1 MPFDIVLVLYNSAA
15 WLPVCLQALAAV
27 NYPRNELH
35 LVLVDNASTDDMQNL
50 LAAQAE
56 LLADFGSVRLEK
68 NTKNRG
74 FGAACNQGA
83 ALGHSE
89 NIFFLNVDTEVTP
102 DIFSALEQT
111 IAAAP
116 ADVAAFE
123 CRQLPYETGHHID
136 PVSLHTTWAS
146 AAALVVRRAAFA
158 SVGGFDE
165 HLFMYC
171 EDVDLSW
178 HLRAKGYKLQYVP
191 GAEVWHYSSL
201 ADPSLRSQALQ
212 NRPVSLG
219 EYAYGLYGNLL
230 LRYKY
235 GGFKDIWHGYG
246 MYLGALCRP
255 LHYPGVRR
263 LLAKNFVKHFAQLW
277 PFLFWRLS
285 HRKGYKAHVARFDGG
300 FSPDRSAFAL
310 QKPIGTSL
318 ASVVVR
324 TCGRPEVLRQTLR
337 ALRHQTY
344 PYFEIVVV
352 EDGPAESQVVVEEEL
367 AGMLFQY
374 HATGQNV
381 GRSRAGNIGLSLA
394 KGAYLNFLDDD
405 DFFYPDHLEMLV
417 GQMEQHPK
425 ADFVTAAS
433 MAMEVHIQSRAPYLF
448 DPIAIYPMRY
458 DRMDNFL
465 LCQSCR
471 MPIQSVLFKREM
483 FEQYGGLNEALDG
496 DEDWSMWLKYFSVG
510 HRINKE
516 QVDIPRA
523 TSVFLVPADIDAA
536 KKREKYYQQYEDAML
551 DDENIK
557 FTVTPRQ
564 MRTYYQ
570 GLLGDLQHLKN
581 LGKLD
586 KFIDEQTERYLNNK

>member
-1 MPFDIVLVLYNSAA
+1 LPFDIVLVLYNSAA
-15 WLPVCLQALAAV
+15 WLPVCLQSLAAV
-27 NYPRNELH
+27 NYPHSELH
-35 LVLVDNASTDDMQNL
+35 LILVDNASTDDLQSL
-50 LAAQAE
+50 LAMQTE
-56 LLADFGSVRLEK
+56 LLVGFSSVQLKK

-83 ALGHSE
+83 ALGCCA
-89 NIFFLNVDTEVTP
+89 NIFFLNVDTEVAPNT
-102 DIFSALEQT
+102 FSALEQT
-111 IAAAP
+111 ITAAP

-136 PVSLHTTWAS
+136 PVSLHTTWSS
-146 AAALVVRRAAFA
+146 AAALVVRRSAFA
-158 SVGGFDE
+158 AVGGFDE

-201 ADPSLRSQALQ
+201 TNPSLRSQTQQ
-212 NRPVSLG
+212 NRTVSLG

-235 GGFKDIWHGYG
+235 GSFKDIWRGYG
-246 MYLGALCRP
+246 VYLSALRRP
-255 LHYPGVRR
+255 VHYPGVRR
-263 LLAKNFVKHFAQLW
+263 LLVQNFAKHFIQLW
-277 PFLFWRLS
+277 PFLCWRLS
-285 HRKGYKAHVARFDGG
+285 HRKEYKAHVARFEGG
-300 FSPDRSAFAL
+300 FSPDRGTFAL
-310 QKPIGTSL
+310 KKPTGTAL
-318 ASVVVR
+318 TSVVVR

-344 PYFEIVVV
+344 LHFEVVVV
-352 EDGPAESQVVVEEEL
+352 EDGPAEGRAVVEEEL
-367 AGMLFQY
+367 LGMRFQY
-374 HATGQNV
+374 SATGQNV

-394 KGAYLNFLDDD
+394 KGVYLNFLDDD

-417 GQMEQHPK
+417 GQMQQDPA

-433 MAMEVHIQSRAPYLF
+433 MAMEIRVQSRAPYVF
-448 DPIAIYPMRY
+448 DTVAVYPMRY

-510 HRINKE
+510 HRINE
-516 QVDIPRA
+516 DRVDIPRA
-523 TSVFLVPADIDAA
+523 TSLFLVPADANAA
-536 KKREKYYQQYEDAML
+536 KTREKYYRQYEDAML

-570 GLLGDLQHLKN
+570 GLLGDLRHLKN
-581 LGKLD
+581 FGKLE
-586 KFIDEQTERYLNNK
+586 KFIDEQTERYLDNK